1 MPSMLRKTPKLLLL
15 ATFGLACSARY
26 EVGSME
32 PAIGGAGGSVP
43 GPTAGT
49 MSVGGSGN
57 AGAPSGGYASSA
69 CIRRV
74 TPEPVA
80 VLVPPEVIWSR
91 VTHFVWGDAHD
102 PPVMLPEQASYEWAG
117 ELVEKAF
124 AQAQL
129 EAGSVPGA
137 SFFIRSWLNLTQDPF
152 DGDYDAQL
160 ANEDNVMLEVLLQ
173 SSWAPGHAGVFSE
186 AQWLSLHGSIP
197 ARGAQM
203 SAAVFGKNV
212 PAPPPGVDRNIY
224 DGALT
229 ERQAMEMASATQPPC
244 AACHNLMN
252 PLGFALGHFDR
263 EGSYRELDHGQEID
277 ATGSYQTNDGGK
289 LEFDGIADFGAKAAD
304 SCDANQ
310 AIVDGFLRV
319 ALGYLGYG
327 DQAREAL
334 ISEHTERIRSAYVMG
349 GRSYLALVKGYAQS
363 PLTLRQ

>member
-1 MPSMLRKTPKLLLL
+1 MRRKTPRLLLL

-32 PAIGGAGGSVP
+32 PATGGSAGSGPDHTP
-43 GPTAGT
+43 GGT
-49 MSVGGSGN
+49 MSVGGSGST
-57 AGAPSGGYASSA
+57 GAPGGGYANPA

-80 VLVPPEVIWSR
+80 VLVPPAVIWSR
-91 VTHFVWGDAHD
+91 VSQYVWGDAHD
-102 PPVMLPEQASYEWAG
+102 PPVMLPEEASYEWAG

-124 AQAQL
+124 AQARL
-129 EAGSVPGA
+129 ETGSVPGA
-137 SFFIRSWLNLTQDPF
+137 SFFIRSWLKLTQDPF

-160 ANEDNVMLEVLLQ
+160 ANEDSVMLEVLLQ

-197 ARGAQM
+197 ARGAQI

-212 PAPPPGVDRNIY
+212 PAPPPSVDRNIY

-229 ERQAMEMASATQPPC
+229 ERQAIEMTSGAQPACAS
-244 AACHNLMN
+244 CHNIMN

-263 EGSYRELDHGQEID
+263 EGSYRELDHGQPID
-277 ATGSYQTNDGGK
+277 TTGSYQTNDGSTM
-289 LEFDGIADFGAKAAD
+289 EFDGIADFGAKAAD
-304 SCDANQ
+304 SCEANQ
-310 AIVDGFLRV
+310 TIVDSFLRV
-319 ALGYLGYG
+319 ALGHLGHG
-327 DQAREAL
+327 DEDREAL
-334 ISEHTERIRSAYVMG
+334 ITQHSERVRSAYVMG